1 MKEQALR
8 YLNKNPLLHVSM
20 TEPIHRGQA
29 EILKADAQGVLLKI
43 RTEDILMLSA
53 DTPEKGMALLSD
65 LTEIP
70 TIIVHQESLIE
81 PVMQTYNKAGT
92 TVCYQAVYTGKEPF
106 AIPDDADIRLLD
118 ERYCQTMA
126 DHYHLSDDPE
136 YMRQLV
142 NLGVMHGIFVENEL
156 AGFIGMHTEG
166 SMGLLEIFP
175 KYQNRGLATVL
186 QKYMINFIL
195 QKGWVP
201 FGQVIV
207 GNEASMGL
215 QRKLDMEFA
224 DGKVTWIYGQADT
237 VENDCPQAEEK

>member
-1 MKEQALR
+1 
-8 YLNKNPLLHVSM
+8 
-20 TEPIHRGQA
+20 
-29 EILKADAQGVLLKI
+29 
-43 RTEDILMLSA
+43 MLSA
-53 DTPEKGMALLSD
+53 ATPEAGMALLSD
-65 LTEIP
+65 FETLP
-70 TIIVHQESLIE
+70 TIVVHQEFLIE
-81 PVMQTYNKAGT
+81 PVMQMYKKAGYN
-92 TVCYQAVYTGKEPF
+92 VCDQVVYTKKEPF
-106 AIPDDADIRLLD
+106 AIPADADIRLLD
-118 ERYCQTMA
+118 ESYCQIMA

-136 YMRQLV
+136 YMRELV

-175 KYQNRGLATVL
+175 EYQNRGLATIL

-215 QRKLDMEFA
+215 QRKLGMELA
-224 DGKVTWIYGQADT
+224 DGKVTWIYGQA
-237 VENDCPQAEEK
+237 EEGN